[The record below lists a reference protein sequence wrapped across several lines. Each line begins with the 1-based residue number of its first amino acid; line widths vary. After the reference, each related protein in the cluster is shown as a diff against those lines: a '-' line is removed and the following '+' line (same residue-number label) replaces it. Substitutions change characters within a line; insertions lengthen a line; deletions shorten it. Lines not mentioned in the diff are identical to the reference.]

1 MADHRNDME
10 LDQGKRPV
18 FELRIPQDMVFV
30 FGVDEVY
37 PYGDST
43 ILAGEIFRGE
53 IGPGAIVS
61 YGEIGVGHVPV
72 ESFACYI
79 SSIQA
84 PNEEKQTMEPVQHA
98 SKEGAMGGR
107 YALVVTGREAKHF
120 KPGGIVFAR
129 KMN

>member
-18 FELRIPQDMVFV
+18 FELRIPADMVFV

-53 IGPGAIVS
+53 IAPGAVVS
-61 YGEIGVGHVPV
+61 YGEIGVGNIP
-72 ESFACYI
+72 
-79 SSIQA
+79 A
-84 PNEEKQTMEPVQHA
+84 PNEEKKTMEPVQRA

-107 YALVVTGREAKHF
+107 YALVVTGRESKHF

>member
-53 IGPGAIVS
+53 IG
-61 YGEIGVGHVPV
+61 VGHVPV

-79 SSIQA
+79 SNIQA

-129 KMN
+129 KMS